1 MQIETLISNALTGLL
16 NNLGAN
22 EAVISYYKLAL
33 LIALIVVIGSIL
45 HFTLRRVLIKAIIL
59 FAKKSK
65 SNFDN
70 RLVEYNFFYRLSFI
84 LPLAALYLFD
94 GIIFA
99 DFPQLKPIFEG
110 VFNIV
115 LLVIIV
121 GSFDAL
127 LNATRVHLEHS
138 KFFKNKPINSYVQLV
153 KTLIYLFSI
162 IILISI
168 LIGKSPLYLLTALG
182 AVSAIILLIFRDTIL
197 GFTASI
203 QISANDMVR
212 VGDWVS
218 LPKYGA
224 DGDVTEINL
233 VTVKIKNW
241 DNTISTVP
249 TYAFI
254 NDSFKNWRGMSES
267 GGRRIK
273 RYLSFNM
280 QTVKFADD
288 EFLKKLSKI
297 QILTNFI
304 EQSQLRINK
313 FNGEQNADKS
323 ELANG
328 RHMTNIGL
336 FRNYAELYL
345 KSNPLLNVEMTTM
358 VRQLQPTELGIPLE
372 IYCFSKN
379 QEWIAYEQL
388 SSDLFDHLIAVST
401 KFDLKIF
408 QSPTGDDFKLLNR

>member
-1 MQIETLISNALTGLL
+1 M
-16 NNLGAN
+16 
-22 EAVISYYKLAL
+22 
-33 LIALIVVIGSIL
+33 
-45 HFTLRRVLIKAIIL
+45 
-59 FAKKSK
+59 
-65 SNFDN
+65 
-70 RLVEYNFFYRLSFI
+70 
-84 LPLAALYLFD
+84 
-94 GIIFA
+94 
-99 DFPQLKPIFEG
+99 
-110 VFNIV
+110 
-115 LLVIIV
+115 
-121 GSFDAL
+121 
-127 LNATRVHLEHS
+127 HLEHS